1 MGMQPISPILR
12 KKARCRPT
20 SVSLSCQGASN
31 KQMIS
36 YKSGGKDI
44 EVMVYEPPAEGQF
57 PALLVIHGSSGP
69 MSSFI
74 GGYAQQLANLGY
86 VVFFVHYFDATGTTY
101 ATLSGIRTHFE
112 TWMTVV
118 ADAISFS
125 VGHPKVDA
133 QAIGLLGVSLGGF
146 LALSVASQD
155 QRVAAVVSLMGGMPR
170 EIMALTKRM
179 PPVLL
184 LHGEA
189 DPVVPVAEA
198 YEVEKL
204 LKRLGSKYEVK
215 TYPGQGHSFHGM
227 AQMDAL
233 TRTLRFL
240 SKHLKCESAIVGLG
254 SLLLSLR

>member
-1 MGMQPISPILR
+1 M
-12 KKARCRPT
+12 
-20 SVSLSCQGASN
+20 V
-31 KQMIS
+31 S
-36 YKSGGKDI
+36 YKSGAKDI
-44 EVMVYEPPAEGQF
+44 EVMVYEPHRAGQF

-86 VVFFVHYFDATGTTY
+86 VVFFIHYFDATGTSY
-101 ATLSGIRTHFE
+101 ATFSGIRTHFE
-112 TWMTVV
+112 RWMTVIV
-118 ADAISFS
+118 DGISFAERHPKADA
-125 VGHPKVDA
+125 G
-133 QAIGLLGVSLGGF
+133 AIGLMGVSLGGF
-146 LALSVASQD
+146 LSLSVASQD
-155 QRVAAVVSLMGGMPR
+155 QRVAAVVSLMGGMPP
-170 EIMALTKRM
+170 EIIAISKRM
-179 PPVLL
+179 PPTLL

-198 YEVEKL
+198 HEVEKL
-204 LKRLGSKYEVK
+204 LKRLGSKYEIK

-240 SKHLKCESAIVGLG
+240 GKHLKRENAVVGLG